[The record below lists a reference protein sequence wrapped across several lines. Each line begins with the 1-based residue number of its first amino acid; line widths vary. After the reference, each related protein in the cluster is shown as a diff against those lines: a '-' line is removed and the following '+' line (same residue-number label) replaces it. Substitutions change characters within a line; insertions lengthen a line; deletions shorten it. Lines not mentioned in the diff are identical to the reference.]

1 MDDCRRHQVD
11 RAHDGLNDVLDLMS
25 EHESLD
31 LSVGQNIGSH
41 NQDGSM
47 KTCMI
52 NLSKCTKQ
60 EKARYWY
67 RVFGGIP
74 TKRLAQ
80 MSKHQVIEGF
90 GVADVD
96 IGDEPVKHKGK
107 FKRESFPRKYEL
119 TPLAEDITLA
129 PCEQMYCDEVSGFT
143 CETTDGATSAYIFAC
158 GSTGLEFTFLVKAK
172 SNFYMV
178 LGRMCKLADRY
189 HWSIKTLHCLIV
201 PKPS

>member
-1 MDDCRRHQVD
+1 MFKQQYSDVSLPIGERAKTLAMTEQEWKAAYAVHSGAGMKPPSALPQASCNYDSSGKFCGDNEDQSKFGSVTKPRDGSIDTADTIMDDCRRHQVD

-47 KTCMI
+47 KPCMI

-60 EKARYWY
+60 EKARYWS
-67 RVFGGIP
+67 RVFGGMP
-74 TKRLAQ
+74 TKRPAQ

-90 GVADVD
+90 DVADVD

-107 FKRESFPRKYEL
+107 FKRESFPR
-119 TPLAEDITLA
+119 T
-129 PCEQMYCDEVSGFT
+129 
-143 CETTDGATSAYIFAC
+143 
-158 GSTGLEFTFLVKAK
+158 
-172 SNFYMV
+172 
-178 LGRMCKLADRY
+178 
-189 HWSIKTLHCLIV
+189 
-201 PKPS
+201 